1 MWDPWRIPLNV
12 CGNCMFL
19 LDTVPEDR
27 VFSVHLENFLHDVKL
42 INVTFSTGVLTVA
55 ECNARGFTIREYS
68 FPNRTKHFSLEVPFD
83 ADVVVKH
90 VGDKDAEFPFL
101 QLFCCLW
108 HDSGFYFIRILNSW
122 LPSTPS
128 LWSLGLSS
136 CLKKLHSAIQL
147 ICRHLCRMLVSILI
161 TVSCL

>member
-90 VGDKDAEFPFL
+90 VGDKDAEFPFYNFSAACSMTL
-101 QLFCCLW
+101 GFILSEYWTPGYPLLPPSGLW
-108 HDSGFYFIRILNSW
+108 VCHPAWRNSIQ
-122 LPSTPS
+122 PSS
-128 LWSLGLSS
+128 WFAGIFAGCWWAS
-136 CLKKLHSAIQL
+136 
-147 ICRHLCRMLVSILI
+147 
-161 TVSCL
+161 